1 MRRLRCSKRVRVLLI
16 GLTCWMPV
24 QAAVAAAPEVRPAER
39 PAATA
44 AVDVIRDIELGANGR
59 LSGQLLN
66 AEGQPHAGQ
75 PILLHQQDGQLIGHT
90 LTDAQG
96 WFHFEH
102 VRGGIYQLVSAEAFQ
117 LCRCWVQNTAPPA
130 AEKQV
135 LLVAGAIERGQ
146 RPFYQVLANPLFIG
160 ILIAAAIAIPIA
172 VHNARDSGS

>member
-1 MRRLRCSKRVRVLLI
+1 MRRLRCSKRVCVVLI

-24 QAAVAAAPEVRPAER
+24 QAAVAAAPEMRATEG
-39 PAATA
+39 PAAA
-44 AVDVIRDIELGANGR
+44 AVEVIRDVELGANGR

-75 PILLHQQDGQLIGHT
+75 PILLHQQDGQLVGHT
-90 LTDAQG
+90 LTDAEG
-96 WFHFEH
+96 WFHFEQ

-130 AEKQV
+130 AEQQV
-135 LLVAGAIERGQ
+135 LLVAGGIERGQ
-146 RPFYQVLANPLFIG
+146 RPFYHVLANPLFIG
-160 ILIAAAIAIPIA
+160 ALVFGAIAIPIA